1 MKSFVSFLFLAAWAL
16 ACPAFAGTQVSD
28 KNPVRLHSSVP
39 FQLRTVLI
47 DSRPIGSDI
56 LINGTL
62 VGKTPMI
69 VEIAVDSHGYAVH
82 PIVVRAVAPLPT
94 RNATIA
100 RYYPVSLSSQ
110 PHQVPAEILFD
121 LFIGPVEI
129 VKVAE
134 RE

>member
-1 MKSFVSFLFLAAWAL
+1 MKSFFSLLFLAVWAL
-16 ACPAFAGTQVSD
+16 ACPAFAANQSSD
-28 KNPVRLHSSVP
+28 KNPVSSHSSVSY
-39 FQLRTVLI
+39 QLRTVLI

-69 VEIAVDSHGYAVH
+69 VEIAVDSQGYAVR
-82 PIVVRAVAPLPT
+82 PMVLRAVAPLPD

-100 RYYPVSLSSQ
+100 RYYPVSLNSRALR
-110 PHQVPAEILFD
+110 VPSEINFD
-121 LFIGPVEI
+121 LFINAVEV

-134 RE
+134 R